1 MKKILLLSFIFLG
14 SISLRAQQK
23 NVAQDIHSRAVQ
35 LEEKTVA
42 WRRDFHSHPELG
54 NREFRTSK
62 IIADHL
68 RSLGIEVK
76 EGVGKTGVVGILR
89 GSKPGPCVGLRAD
102 IDALPIVER
111 TGLPF
116 ASKVKA
122 EYNGQTVSVMH
133 ACGHDSH
140 IAIMMTVAE
149 ILAGMKNQLNG
160 TVKF

>member
-1 MKKILLLSFIFLG
+1 MKYILLLSFILITSLG
-14 SISLRAQQK
+14 LRAQQK
-23 NVAQDIHSRAVQ
+23 NLAQDIHTKAVQ

-89 GSKPGPCVGLRAD
+89 GAKPGPCVGLRAD
-102 IDALPIVER
+102 IDALPITER

-116 ASKVKA
+116 ASTVKA
-122 EYNGQTVSVMH
+122 QYNGQEV
-133 ACGHDSH
+133 
-140 IAIMMTVAE
+140 
-149 ILAGMKNQLNG
+149 
-160 TVKF
+160 

>member
-1 MKKILLLSFIFLG
+1 MKKVFVFVQLVLMGYYLAAQKKDLG
-14 SISLRAQQK
+14 SQINAAADK
-23 NVAQDIHSRAVQ
+23 
-35 LEEKTVA
+35 LEEKTIS
-42 WRRDFHSHPELG
+42 WRRDFHQHPELG
-54 NREFRTSK
+54 NREFRTAK

-89 GSKPGPCVGLRAD
+89 GGKPGPCVGLRAD

-116 ASKVKA
+116 ASTVKTQ
-122 EYNGQTVSVMH
+122 YNGQDVGVMH
-133 ACGHDSH
+133 ACGHDSP

-149 ILAGMKNQLNG
+149 ILAGMKNELNG
-160 TVKF
+160 VV